1 MPKGAV
7 NMIIMRVKAD
17 NMLCFNNFDINMSYP
32 KKIVNS
38 PVANEY
44 LTERTNFRYKKV
56 NILMGGNAT
65 GKTSLGRL
73 LMMFMNYFKDG
84 AQARFS
90 DMITDYSKSAYLSV
104 DFVTKDLRLFR
115 FEFAAGPGKDN
126 GYDDSNVD
134 ISIKSVRIN
143 KMDSYETCEERL
155 DNNIKCKY
163 ETYNQID
170 TEGWNFTFPRDITG
184 NTPYAL
190 IGKSSRYL
198 TVLEKVLKTLDPA
211 IRGVDALKDVDNS
224 FVIRFDNRDTIIQ
237 DGVIA
242 NEAILSSGTKAGI
255 DIAYIIASSI
265 CNMHD
270 FYYCDE
276 IFSFVN
282 SDLEKAC
289 LSVIIEKL
297 GDDRQL
303 FYTTHNS
310 DILDM
315 DLPKHSYTFLKKE
328 VREDS
333 VDICC
338 VYASDYLKKA
348 EDSMKNAVE
357 NDLFCIAPELNE
369 LYDLI
374 DLD

>member
-1 MPKGAV
+1 
-7 NMIIMRVKAD
+7 MIIMRVKAD
-17 NMLCFNNFDINMSYP
+17 NILCFNGFDINMSYP

-38 PVANEY
+38 SIANEC
-44 LTERTNFRYKKV
+44 LSERKNFRYKKI

-65 GKTSLGRL
+65 GKTSLGRI

-84 AQARFS
+84 TAARLT
-90 DMITDYSKSAYLSV
+90 DMISDFSKGANLTI
-104 DFVTKDLRLFR
+104 DFVTRNLRLYR
-115 FEFAAGPGKDN
+115 FAFVAGARNDN
-126 GYDDSNVD
+126 GYNDNNVS
-134 ISIKSVRIN
+134 IMIKSVRIN
-143 KMDSYETCEERL
+143 KTDSYETCADKL
-155 DNNIKCKY
+155 DNNIKCEY
-163 ETYNQID
+163 TTYDKVN

-184 NTPYAL
+184 NTPYSL
-190 IGKSSRYL
+190 IGKNSKYL
-198 TVLEKVLKTLDPA
+198 LVLEKVLKTLDPS
-211 IRGVDALKDVDNS
+211 IRKVEALKDVENS
-224 FVIRFDNRDTIIQ
+224 YVIRLDKRDVIIQ
-237 DGVIA
+237 EGKIA

-297 GDDRQL
+297 GDNRQL
-303 FYTTHNS
+303 FFTTHNT

-328 VREDS
+328 VHDDG
-333 VDICC
+333 VDISC

-348 EDSMKNAVE
+348 EDSIKNAVE

>member
-1 MPKGAV
+1 
-7 NMIIMRVKAD
+7 MIIMRVKAD
-17 NMLCFNNFDINMSYP
+17 NILCFNNFDINMSYP
-32 KKIVNS
+32 KKIVKS
-38 PVANEY
+38 PIENEF

-65 GKTSLGRL
+65 GKTSLGRI

-84 AQARFS
+84 SVERFTDMISDSSRAASLTIDFVKNDLKLYRFS
-90 DMITDYSKSAYLSV
+90 FRSEPKV
-104 DFVTKDLRLFR
+104 DSERYGSSI
-115 FEFAAGPGKDN
+115 E
-126 GYDDSNVD
+126 
-134 ISIKSVRIN
+134 IKSVRIN
-143 KMDSYETCEERL
+143 KTDSYETCEL
-155 DNNIKCKY
+155 KLNDDSKCEY
-163 ETYNQID
+163 TTYDTVD

-190 IGKSSRYL
+190 VAENPKHLI
-198 TVLEKVLKTLDPA
+198 VLEKVLKTLDPA
-211 IRGVDALKDVDNS
+211 IRKVEAIKDVENS
-224 FVIRFDNRDTIIQ
+224 FVIRFDNEDVIIQ
-237 DGVIA
+237 DGRMSK
-242 NEAILSSGTKAGI
+242 ESILSSGTKAGI

-289 LSVIIEKL
+289 LSVIIDKL
-297 GDDRQL
+297 GDNRQL
-303 FYTTHNS
+303 FFTTHNS

-315 DLPKHSYTFLKKE
+315 DLPKHAFTFMKKD
-328 VREDS
+328 VTEDGVNIS
-333 VDICC
+333 CI
-338 VYASDYLKKA
+338 YASDYLKKA
-348 EDSMKNAVE
+348 EDSIKNAVE

>member
-1 MPKGAV
+1 
-7 NMIIMRVKAD
+7 MIIMHVKAD
-17 NMLCFNNFDINMSYP
+17 NILCFNDFDINMSYP

-38 PVANEY
+38 PIENEC
-44 LTERTNFRYKKV
+44 LSERTNFRYKKI

-65 GKTSLGRL
+65 GKTSLGRI
-73 LMMFMNYFKDG
+73 LMIFMNYFKDG
-84 AQARFS
+84 IVTRFV
-90 DMITDYSKSAYLSV
+90 DMISDFHREAYLTI
-104 DFVTKDLRLFR
+104 DFVTKNLRLYR
-115 FEFAAGPGKDN
+115 FTFIAGARNDN
-126 GYDDSNVD
+126 GYNDSN
-134 ISIKSVRIN
+134 ISVTIKSVRIN
-143 KMDSYETCEERL
+143 KTDSYETCAAKL
-155 DNNIKCKY
+155 DNDIKC
-163 ETYNQID
+163 ELTTYDKVN

-184 NTPYAL
+184 NTPYSL
-190 IGKSSRYL
+190 IGKNSKYL
-198 TVLEKVLKTLDPA
+198 IVLEKVLKSLDPA
-211 IRGVDALKDVDNS
+211 IRKVESLKDVDNS
-224 FVIRFDNRDTIIQ
+224 YVIRLDNRDVIIQ
-237 DGVIA
+237 DGRIA

-303 FYTTHNS
+303 FFTTHNS
-310 DILDM
+310 DVLDM
-315 DLPKHSYTFLKKE
+315 DLPKHSYTFMKKG
-328 VREDS
+328 VHEDR
-333 VDICC
+333 VDISC

-348 EDSMKNAVE
+348 EDSIKNAVE

-374 DLD
+374 DLN

>member
-1 MPKGAV
+1 
-7 NMIIMRVKAD
+7 MIVMRVRAD
-17 NMLCFNNFDINMSYP
+17 NVLCFNDFDINMSYP

-38 PVANEY
+38 PIANEY
-44 LTERTNFRYKKV
+44 LSERSNFRYKKI

-73 LMMFMNYFKDG
+73 LMQFMNYFKDG
-84 AQARFS
+84 TVARIT
-90 DMITDYSKSAYLSV
+90 DMISDCSKEAYLNI
-104 DFVTKDLRLFR
+104 DFVTKHLRLYRFTFR
-115 FEFAAGPGKDN
+115 AGARNDN
-126 GYDDSNVD
+126 GYNENNVS
-134 ISIKSVRIN
+134 IIIKSVRIN
-143 KMDSYETCEERL
+143 KNDSYETCEAKL
-155 DNNIKCKY
+155 DGDIKCEY
-163 ETYNQID
+163 TTYDKVN

-184 NTPYAL
+184 NTPYSL
-190 IGKSSRYL
+190 IGKNTKYL

-211 IRGVDALKDVDNS
+211 IRSVDALKDVDNS
-224 FVIRFDNRDTIIQ
+224 FVIRLDNRDVIIQ

-242 NEAILSSGTKAGI
+242 KEAILSSGTKAGI

-303 FYTTHNS
+303 FFTTHNS
-310 DILDM
+310 DVLDM
-315 DLPKHSYTFLKKE
+315 DLPKHSYTFMKKE
-328 VREDS
+328 VHEDR
-333 VDICC
+333 VDISC

-348 EDSMKNAVE
+348 DDSIKNAVE

>member
-1 MPKGAV
+1 
-7 NMIIMRVKAD
+7 MIIMRVKAD
-17 NMLCFNNFDINMSYP
+17 NILCFNDFEINMSYP

-38 PVANEY
+38 PVENEW
-44 LTERTNFRYKKV
+44 LSERTNFRYKKV

-65 GKTSLGRL
+65 GKTSLGRI

-84 AQARFS
+84 AVARFI
-90 DMITDYSKSAYLSV
+90 DMISDFSRSAHLEI
-104 DFVTKDLRLFR
+104 DFVTMNLRLYR
-115 FEFAAGPGKDN
+115 FTFKANTKNDD
-126 GYDDSNVD
+126 GYDNSD
-134 ISIKSVRIN
+134 IAIEIKSVRIN
-143 KMDSYETCEERL
+143 KMDSYETCAAKL
-155 DNNIKCKY
+155 DDGIKC
-163 ETYNQID
+163 EHTTYDKVD
-170 TEGWNFTFPRDITG
+170 TEGWSFTFPRDITG
-184 NTPYAL
+184 NTPYSL
-190 IGKSSRYL
+190 IGKNSKYL

-211 IRGVDALKDVDNS
+211 IRKVEELKDVDNS
-224 FVIRFDNRDTIIQ
+224 YVIRLDNRDVIMQ
-237 DGVIA
+237 DGKIA

-265 CNMHD
+265 CNLHD

-289 LSVIIEKL
+289 LSIIIEKL

-303 FYTTHNS
+303 FFTTHNT
-310 DILDM
+310 DVLDM
-315 DLPKHSYTFLKKE
+315 DLPKHSYTFMKKE
-328 VREDS
+328 VRDVR
-333 VDICC
+333 VDISC

-348 EDSMKNAVE
+348 EDSLKNAVE

-374 DLD
+374 NLN